1 LGCLVICCK
10 YKRKSPVEN
19 LDGAKLPD
27 RYSQRTICQRV
38 LPLELQYVI
47 SQTRNG
53 FNYKTLQQALAEEEQ
68 KPPRWTPENPIHIAR
83 AYLEERGGQ
92 NACSYADIAR
102 KFGVSRAEVCYHI
115 ALEKRL
121 PQKFVSWFEQCDDPE
136 VLRAFTERRLRP
148 ITRLNERED
157 QWDCLNRLSS
167 LCLLSS
173 EKSKH
178 SSSPSNLIGLWER
191 GTVCAEGTSGDKK

>member
-1 LGCLVICCK
+1 
-10 YKRKSPVEN
+10 
-19 LDGAKLPD
+19 
-27 RYSQRTICQRV
+27 
-38 LPLELQYVI
+38 LELQYVI

-115 ALEKRL
+115 GLVNRL
-121 PQKFVSWFEQCDDPE
+121 PEEFVAWLEQCDDPK
-136 VLRAFTERRLRP
+136 VLRVFNERQLRP
-148 ITRLNERED
+148 ITPIENQLKQWEQLKKLSGQLDHRLSYAKQRISQLANESTTSSFISEPRED
-157 QWDCLNRLSS
+157 N
-167 LCLLSS
+167 LL
-173 EKSKH
+173 K
-178 SSSPSNLIGLWER
+178 
-191 GTVCAEGTSGDKK
+191 